1 MIRNVNEVLSSW
13 LGMSTRNLQKMDRQ
27 KQEFRSSV
35 SAKRSNASEA
45 EVEKKKTKRVGV
57 RVRRETLEGIKISE
71 R

>member
-1 MIRNVNEVLSSW
+1 
-13 LGMSTRNLQKMDRQ
+13 MSTRQKMDRQ

-35 SAKRSNASEA
+35 YAKRSNASEA